1 METNELV
8 GKVAKNS
15 LESVRVCITEYKGKV
30 YVDAR
35 VWYREDPAKDE
46 EKPSKK
52 GLCLTPDLMLEL
64 IPLLAK
70 AQERAAELAG
80 GKG

>member
-1 METNELV
+1 METNELI
-8 GKVAKNS
+8 GTVAKNS
-15 LESVRVCITEYKGKV
+15 LESVRVCITEYKGKI

-35 VWYREDPAKDE
+35 VWYREDAAKDE

-52 GLCLTPDLMLEL
+52 GLCLSADVVEEL
-64 IPLLAK
+64 IPLLSK
-70 AQERAAELAG
+70 AQERAAELSG